1 MPTDRKYNVDRQ
13 LWEIMNVVD
22 DTLEL
27 FRDIRLFL
35 ALGEEFQ
42 TIIDFINPLF
52 DPLQTVGK
60 Y

>member
-42 TIIDFINPLF
+42 TIIDFINPPF
-52 DPLQTVGK
+52 DPLQTIGK

>member
-1 MPTDRKYNVDRQ
+1 
-13 LWEIMNVVD
+13 MNVVD

-42 TIIDFINPLF
+42 TIIDFINPPF

>member
-42 TIIDFINPLF
+42 TIIDFINPPF

>member
-42 TIIDFINPLF
+42 TIIDFINPPF
-52 DPLQTVGK
+52 NPLQTIGK